1 MLCSHCGREFSGG
14 TVCPF
19 CHSPQ
24 MATPTLEATR
34 RVAGSPCMLLAS
46 LVYTLSFVLSLVQ
59 NIGAVQAQPLMLI
72 SALVGLA
79 PSLLFLIGIWRLFA
93 AGRGRGPFFPTDGL
107 TLVKAGVI
115 VMIVYLGI
123 AALILI
129 PILLGDS
136 TVINSVLVTTT
147 LGELLNLIGLYD
159 FDEVRILLT
168 LLFMGL
174 FAASFVYFARI
185 ISTMGTVRRNLYAP
199 VPSGK
204 VSILVVVFNFLNAV
218 FLFIRC
224 MQRLFIPPLTSIPFI
239 PIDLPDTTVYTYMAI
254 AMDMASVLALILF
267 SVCILQYRSQIGR
280 LLPSAYQAAYS
291 PAYPQPSASVQP
303 PVYATPGAPAE
314 GQAAPQAA
322 VQAPAAV
329 PAAAVYCRQ
338 CGYPLTQQDVSCPR
352 CGTPRE

>member
-24 MATPTLEATR
+24 MASPTLEATR

-59 NIGAVQAQPLMLI
+59 NIGASRFSPLMLV
-72 SALVGLA
+72 SSLVGLA

-93 AGRGRGPFFPTDGL
+93 AGRGRGPFFPTGGL

-123 AALILI
+123 AALVLI
-129 PILLGDS
+129 PLLLFGSAAAFSVFDDILDAAGLDGDSETFMLLVVIILLG
-136 TVINSVLVTTT
+136 VL
-147 LGELLNLIGLYD
+147 
-159 FDEVRILLT
+159 
-168 LLFMGL
+168 
-174 FAASFVYFARI
+174 AAAFVYFARI
-185 ISTMGTVRRNLYAP
+185 ISTMGAVRRNLYAP

-204 VSILVVVFNFLNAV
+204 VSILVVVFNL
-218 FLFIRC
+218 L
-224 MQRLFIPPLTSIPFI
+224 
-239 PIDLPDTTVYTYMAI
+239 MALSALITAFQQI
-254 AMDMASVLALILF
+254 ANLSAGRWWNSSVLGVIVNLANMLVFILF

>member
-1 MLCSHCGREFSGG
+1 MLCPHCGREFSGG

-24 MATPTLEATR
+24 MAAPALEATR

-46 LVYTLSFVLSLVQ
+46 LVYTLSFILSLVQ

-93 AGRGRGPFFPTDGL
+93 AGRGRGPFFPTGGL

-123 AALILI
+123 ASLVLI

-174 FAASFVYFARI
+174 FAAAFVYFARI

-199 VPSGK
+199 VPSAK
-204 VSILVVVFNFLNAV
+204 VSILVVVFNL
-218 FLFIRC
+218 L
-224 MQRLFIPPLTSIPFI
+224 
-239 PIDLPDTTVYTYMAI
+239 MALSALITAFHQI
-254 AMDMASVLALILF
+254 ANLSAGRWWNSSVLGVAVNLVNMLVFILF

-291 PAYPQPSASVQP
+291 PAYPQPGAPVQP
-303 PVYATPGAPAE
+303 PVYATPGAPTE

-322 VQAPAAV
+322 VQAPAAA
-329 PAAAVYCRQ
+329 PATAVYCRQ

-352 CGTPRE
+352 CGTLRG

>member
-59 NIGAVQAQPLMLI
+59 NIGASRFSPLMLV
-72 SALVGLA
+72 SSLVGLV

-93 AGRGRGPFFPTDGL
+93 AGRGRGSFFPTGGL

-123 AALILI
+123 AALVLI
-129 PILLGDS
+129 PLLLFGSAAAFSVFDDILDAAGLDGGSETFMLLVVIILLG
-136 TVINSVLVTTT
+136 VL
-147 LGELLNLIGLYD
+147 
-159 FDEVRILLT
+159 
-168 LLFMGL
+168 
-174 FAASFVYFARI
+174 AAAFVYFARI
-185 ISTMGTVRRNLYAP
+185 ISTMGAVRRNLYAP

-291 PAYPQPSASVQP
+291 PAYPQPGAPVQP